1 VVTPD
6 ATTWRCEC
14 GGAYAMADLRVPP
27 PHALDSVTLGEGN
40 TPVARVVLRDREV
53 LAKLEFES
61 PTGSFKD
68 RGAAVLI
75 AAAVDL
81 GATRAV
87 ADSSGN
93 AGVAIAAYATRAGLP
108 CDVFVASSTPGSKLD
123 RIQGAVH
130 LVNGSRGDV
139 AAAAIEHV
147 EATGAFYASHV
158 WNPWFFEG
166 TKHFTLEVLDQLDR
180 VPDALVLPFGNGTL
194 VLGAWRALQERGVRV
209 PIIAVEAQDRASTV
223 AAGIGIAS
231 PVRETEVHDIVLA
244 TGGSRLSV
252 TDAVIADAVDDLA
265 DAGFA
270 VEPTAA
276 VSVAALSAV
285 DGETIVL
292 PISSGARTH

>member
-1 VVTPD
+1 
-6 ATTWRCEC
+6 
-14 GGAYAMADLRVPP
+14 
-27 PHALDSVTLGEGN
+27 
-40 TPVARVVLRDREV
+40 
-53 LAKLEFES
+53 
-61 PTGSFKD
+61 
-68 RGAAVLI
+68 
-75 AAAVDL
+75 
-81 GATRAV
+81 
-87 ADSSGN
+87 
-93 AGVAIAAYATRAGLP
+93 
-108 CDVFVASSTPGSKLD
+108 
-123 RIQGAVH
+123 
-130 LVNGSRGDV
+130 
-139 AAAAIEHV
+139 
-147 EATGAFYASHV
+147 
-158 WNPWFFEG
+158 
-166 TKHFTLEVLDQLDR
+166 
-180 VPDALVLPFGNGTL
+180 
-194 VLGAWRALQERGVRV
+194 V